1 MAAFQKFYAFTDDI
15 HEGAH
20 TFATDQLEIALCA
33 TANTPVNTNKV
44 LADLTQINY
53 ANLLPSPPNVTTSS
67 SSQTTGTYS
76 MVNADLVLSA
86 SGGAVAAFQFIV
98 LFNETAAVATFVDAL
113 CGWWDYGSALTL
125 ADTETLTLD
134 FGANTWTVGP

>member
-1 MAAFQKFYAFTDDI
+1 
-15 HEGAH
+15 
-20 TFATDQLEIALCA
+20 LEIALCA

-44 LADLTQINY
+44 LTDLTQIAY
-53 ANLLPSPPNVTTSS
+53 TNLTPAPPNVTTTSS
-67 SSQTTGTYS
+67 TQTTGTYS
-76 MVNADLVLSA
+76 MVNADLVLTA
-86 SGGAVAAFQFIV
+86 SGGSVAAFQFIV

-113 CGWWDYGSALTL
+113 LAWWDYGSSLTL